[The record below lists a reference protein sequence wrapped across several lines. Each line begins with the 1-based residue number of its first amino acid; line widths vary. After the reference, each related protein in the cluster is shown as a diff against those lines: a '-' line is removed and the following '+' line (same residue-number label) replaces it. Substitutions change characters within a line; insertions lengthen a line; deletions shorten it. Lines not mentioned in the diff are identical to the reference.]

1 MLYYSSSNN
10 CSQDLSPIRT
20 GKLVHPDLTYL
31 SDNNLNW
38 IIVEVLFNWIEQ
50 ECEKVEIFKL

>member
-10 CSQDLSPIRT
+10 CNQDSSRIRT
-20 GKLVHPDLTYL
+20 EKLVHPDFTYL

-38 IIVEVLFNWIEQ
+38 ISVEVLFNLIEQ